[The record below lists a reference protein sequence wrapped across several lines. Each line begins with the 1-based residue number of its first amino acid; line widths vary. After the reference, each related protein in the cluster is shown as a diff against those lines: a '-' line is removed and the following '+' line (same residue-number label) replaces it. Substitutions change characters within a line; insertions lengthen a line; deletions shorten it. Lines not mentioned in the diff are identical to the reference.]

1 MANTTIQLK
10 SSGATSNIPDLS
22 ALANGELALNFA
34 DGILYYRT
42 STGAVESIRGEPTG
56 LAGEIQFNTGG
67 NFGASANLSFNSTT
81 KVLTVDH
88 AIIASLNIAPYA
100 IAAFDKA
107 NAAATLS
114 FTTIT
119 ANGTSVVA
127 DSSTDTLTLTSN
139 SANGIFIT
147 GTAGTDTIDL
157 GLLNTAVTPGEY
169 GSALLVPIVTVDAK
183 GRLTNVSTV
192 AVSAGS
198 QSINAVVFTQNTVPA
213 SANVGNIWI
222 NSDSGRQ
229 FLYLNDGD
237 SSQWVEEFTVY
248 YPDGNT
254 TVNINQ
260 TVTTQANT
268 PPASPAP
275 GDIWVDS
282 FDGRHL
288 VYLDDG
294 TSSQWVE
301 DATLYLVNSGLTM
314 VDTNAYAHAN
324 GAFEKANQTAQLG
337 FTTVTAN
344 GTSLVADANTDTLTI
359 TSNSANGIF
368 VTGTAGTDTLDIG
381 LLNTAVTAGAYGS
394 TSAIPI
400 ITVDAKGRLTA
411 VSTGAVDTATASA
424 AYAHANG
431 AFTAANTKFA
441 SAGGAISGNVQISG
455 HLTPSS
461 DVTYNIGNTSHRIHT
476 VFVGPGSINIDG
488 ITLSNSGGELV
499 LTGARKITVSG
510 GFDATSHANAAF
522 DKANTVGADG
532 YVTTAKIA
540 DSAVTNAKIDTV
552 ANTKITGLMTSAQIA
567 TVANTQITGVITSA
581 QLASTTGSGSVV
593 LATSPTISGDVI
605 LSSTG
610 SLTVPSGTT
619 AQRPASP
626 ATGMVRYNSTLAAT
640 EYYNGTAW
648 FYSTGLNPTPT
659 VEYLVV
665 AGGGGGGAGNAGG
678 GGAGG
683 MKTAAGLAVSSGS
696 TYTVTIGAGGI
707 AGLTTNGYNG
717 SSGSSSVFSS
727 VSTTGGGGGGS
738 NTNALAGGSGGG
750 SGGQYSGSVGAGT
763 SGEGSAGGL
772 GGSGTAGGGGGGKG
786 GVGAAA
792 LSGAGGNGGA
802 AASSSISGSSVTYA
816 GGGGGGARDSGAAGL
831 GGGGSNAGGGGDGG
845 NGPTNNVNGSGKA
858 GTANSGGGG
867 GGGGGQ
873 ASSYNGEGA
882 AGGSGVVIVR
892 YANTYSAATST
903 TGSPTIADTGGYR
916 IYTWTSSGTITI

>member
-1 MANTTIQLK
+1 MANTVIQLK

-157 GLLNTAVTPGEY
+157 GLLNTAVTPGAY

-198 QSINAVVFTQNTVPA
+198 QSINAVVFTQNTVPI

-237 SSQWVEEFTVY
+237 TTQWVEEFTVY

-254 TVNINQ
+254 IVNINQ

-268 PPASPAP
+268 PPASPSP

-294 TSSQWVE
+294 SSSQWVE

-314 VDTNAYAHAN
+314 VDTN
-324 GAFEKANQTAQLG
+324 
-337 FTTVTAN
+337 
-344 GTSLVADANTDTLTI
+344 
-359 TSNSANGIF
+359 
-368 VTGTAGTDTLDIG
+368 
-381 LLNTAVTAGAYGS
+381 
-394 TSAIPI
+394 
-400 ITVDAKGRLTA
+400 
-411 VSTGAVDTATASA
+411 

-499 LTGARKITVSG
+499 MTGARKITVSG
-510 GFDATSHANAAF
+510 GFDATSHANGAF
-522 DKANTVGADG
+522 DKANTAIAIAAD
-532 YVTTAKIA
+532 YFPTATDWGTI
-540 DSAVTNAKIDTV
+540 
-552 ANTKITGLMTSAQIA
+552 
-567 TVANTQITGVITSA
+567 
-581 QLASTTGSGSVV
+581 STTS
-593 LATSPTISGDVI
+593 LTSFGESTIRSYDCRNDPAPNNPN
-605 LSSTG
+605 G
-610 SLTVPSGTT
+610 SL
-619 AQRPASP
+619 
-626 ATGMVRYNSTLAAT
+626 
-640 EYYNGTAW
+640 
-648 FYSTGLNPTPT
+648 
-659 VEYLVV
+659 
-665 AGGGGGGAGNAGG
+665 
-678 GGAGG
+678 
-683 MKTAAGLAVSSGS
+683 
-696 TYTVTIGAGGI
+696 
-707 AGLTTNGYNG
+707 LTKDFAFLT
-717 SSGSSSVFSS
+717 
-727 VSTTGGGGGGS
+727 
-738 NTNALAGGSGGG
+738 
-750 SGGQYSGSVGAGT
+750 
-763 SGEGSAGGL
+763 
-772 GGSGTAGGGGGGKG
+772 
-786 GVGAAA
+786 
-792 LSGAGGNGGA
+792 
-802 AASSSISGSSVTYA
+802 
-816 GGGGGGARDSGAAGL
+816 
-831 GGGGSNAGGGGDGG
+831 
-845 NGPTNNVNGSGKA
+845 
-858 GTANSGGGG
+858 
-867 GGGGGQ
+867 
-873 ASSYNGEGA
+873 
-882 AGGSGVVIVR
+882 
-892 YANTYSAATST
+892 
-903 TGSPTIADTGGYR
+903 
-916 IYTWTSSGTITI
+916 

>member
-10 SSGATSNIPDLS
+10 SSGISANIPVLAD
-22 ALANGELALNFA
+22 LANGEIALNYA

-42 STGAVESIRGEPTG
+42 ASGAVESIRGEPTG

-114 FTTIT
+114 FSTIT

-127 DSSTDTLTLTSN
+127 DSATDTLTLTSN

-147 GTAGTDTIDL
+147 GTAASDTIDL
-157 GLLNTAVTPGEY
+157 GLLNTAVTPGAY
-169 GSALLVPIVTVDAK
+169 GSASLVPIITVDAK
-183 GRLTNVSTV
+183 GRVTNVATV
-192 AVSAGS
+192 TASAGS
-198 QSINAVVFTQNTVPA
+198 QSINAVVFTQNTVPS

-237 SSQWVEEFTVY
+237 SSQWVEDFTVY

-268 PPASPAP
+268 PPASPSI

-294 TSSQWVE
+294 SSSQWVE

-324 GAFEKANQTAQLG
+324 GAFDKANQTAQLG

-381 LLNTAVTAGAYGS
+381 LLNSGVTATSYGS
-394 TSAIPI
+394 TSAIPV

-411 VSTGAVDTATASA
+411 VSTAAVDTTTAA
-424 AYAHANG
+424 AAFAHANG
-431 AFTAANTKFA
+431 AFGAANTKFA
-441 SAGGAISGNVQISG
+441 SAGGAIAGAIQISG

-461 DVTYNIGNTSHRIHT
+461 DITYNIGNTSHRIHT

-499 LTGARKITVSG
+499 MTGGRKITVSG
-510 GFDATSHANAAF
+510 GFDATSHANGAF
-522 DKANTVGADG
+522 DKANTAQ
-532 YVTTAKIA
+532 TTAA
-540 DSAVTNAKIDTV
+540 AAFSA
-552 ANTKITGLMTSAQIA
+552 ANTVQTTAAVYFPTDTDWGTILTTSLTAF
-567 TVANTQITGVITSA
+567 GE
-581 QLASTTGSGSVV
+581 STIRSYDCRNDPAPNNPSGS
-593 LATSPTISGDVI
+593 L
-605 LSSTG
+605 
-610 SLTVPSGTT
+610 LTKDF
-619 AQRPASP
+619 A
-626 ATGMVRYNSTLAAT
+626 
-640 EYYNGTAW
+640 
-648 FYSTGLNPTPT
+648 F
-659 VEYLVV
+659 
-665 AGGGGGGAGNAGG
+665 
-678 GGAGG
+678 
-683 MKTAAGLAVSSGS
+683 
-696 TYTVTIGAGGI
+696 
-707 AGLTTNGYNG
+707 LT
-717 SSGSSSVFSS
+717 
-727 VSTTGGGGGGS
+727 
-738 NTNALAGGSGGG
+738 
-750 SGGQYSGSVGAGT
+750 
-763 SGEGSAGGL
+763 
-772 GGSGTAGGGGGGKG
+772 
-786 GVGAAA
+786 
-792 LSGAGGNGGA
+792 
-802 AASSSISGSSVTYA
+802 
-816 GGGGGGARDSGAAGL
+816 
-831 GGGGSNAGGGGDGG
+831 
-845 NGPTNNVNGSGKA
+845 
-858 GTANSGGGG
+858 
-867 GGGGGQ
+867 
-873 ASSYNGEGA
+873 
-882 AGGSGVVIVR
+882 
-892 YANTYSAATST
+892 
-903 TGSPTIADTGGYR
+903 
-916 IYTWTSSGTITI
+916 

>member
-1 MANTTIQLK
+1 MANTVIQLK

-157 GLLNTAVTPGEY
+157 GLLNTAVTPGAY

-198 QSINAVVFTQNTVPA
+198 QSINAVVFTQNTVPI

-268 PPASPAP
+268 PPASPSP

-301 DATLYLVNSGLTM
+301 DATLYLLNSGLTM

-424 AYAHANG
+424 AFAHANG

-499 LTGARKITVSG
+499 MTGARKITVSG
-510 GFDATSHANAAF
+510 GFDATSHANGAF
-522 DKANTVGADG
+522 DKANTAIAIAAD
-532 YVTTAKIA
+532 YFPTATDWGTI
-540 DSAVTNAKIDTV
+540 
-552 ANTKITGLMTSAQIA
+552 
-567 TVANTQITGVITSA
+567 
-581 QLASTTGSGSVV
+581 STTS
-593 LATSPTISGDVI
+593 LTSFGESTIRSYDCRNDPAPNNPN
-605 LSSTG
+605 G
-610 SLTVPSGTT
+610 SL
-619 AQRPASP
+619 
-626 ATGMVRYNSTLAAT
+626 
-640 EYYNGTAW
+640 
-648 FYSTGLNPTPT
+648 
-659 VEYLVV
+659 
-665 AGGGGGGAGNAGG
+665 
-678 GGAGG
+678 
-683 MKTAAGLAVSSGS
+683 
-696 TYTVTIGAGGI
+696 
-707 AGLTTNGYNG
+707 LTKDFAFLT
-717 SSGSSSVFSS
+717 
-727 VSTTGGGGGGS
+727 
-738 NTNALAGGSGGG
+738 
-750 SGGQYSGSVGAGT
+750 
-763 SGEGSAGGL
+763 
-772 GGSGTAGGGGGGKG
+772 
-786 GVGAAA
+786 
-792 LSGAGGNGGA
+792 
-802 AASSSISGSSVTYA
+802 
-816 GGGGGGARDSGAAGL
+816 
-831 GGGGSNAGGGGDGG
+831 
-845 NGPTNNVNGSGKA
+845 
-858 GTANSGGGG
+858 
-867 GGGGGQ
+867 
-873 ASSYNGEGA
+873 
-882 AGGSGVVIVR
+882 
-892 YANTYSAATST
+892 
-903 TGSPTIADTGGYR
+903 
-916 IYTWTSSGTITI
+916 